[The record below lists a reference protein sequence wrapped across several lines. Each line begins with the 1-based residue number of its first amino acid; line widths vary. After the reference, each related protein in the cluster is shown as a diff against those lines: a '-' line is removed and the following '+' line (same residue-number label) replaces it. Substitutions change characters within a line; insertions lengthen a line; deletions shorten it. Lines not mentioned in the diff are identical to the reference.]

1 MAKQIVIMSGGFHPF
16 HAGHMALYKS
26 AIEAFPEADVYVAA
40 TNDTKNRPFPF
51 AIKEKLAKLAG
62 VDTSKFVQ
70 VKSPFQPRE
79 ITSQYD
85 PERDQLIFV
94 RSEKDRDEPP
104 LPWSL
109 NPDGSVPVGKRTG
122 KPLSNYLLPYKG
134 NENNLEPFNKHAYM
148 VYLRTFKFS
157 GGLTN
162 ATQIRNSWPDM
173 DYKQKVELIHSLY
186 PITQS
191 NPKLAKNAVGLLDIA
206 LVSEPN
212 TDEIKQ
218 PKKAAINKI
227 MDKQLAESLIR
238 RIAEAKNRVQQA
250 AIAISMKKAG
260 KKPKKVNESFDYLEE
275 K

>member
-1 MAKQIVIMSGGFHPF
+1 
-16 HAGHMALYKS
+16 
-26 AIEAFPEADVYVAA
+26 
-40 TNDTKNRPFPF
+40 
-51 AIKEKLAKLAG
+51 
-62 VDTSKFVQ
+62 
-70 VKSPFQPRE
+70 
-79 ITSQYD
+79 
-85 PERDQLIFV
+85 
-94 RSEKDRDEPP
+94 
-104 LPWSL
+104 
-109 NPDGSVPVGKRTG
+109 
-122 KPLSNYLLPYKG
+122 
-134 NENNLEPFNKHAYM
+134 
-148 VYLRTFKFS
+148 
-157 GGLTN
+157 
-162 ATQIRNSWPDM
+162 M

-238 RIAEAKNRVQQA
+238 RIAEAKNRMQQA

>member
-62 VDTSKFVQ
+62 VDPSRFVQ

-94 RSEKDRDEPP
+94 RSEKDRDESPRP
-104 LPWSL
+104 GGFKK
-109 NPDGSVPVGKRTG
+109 DGQPG
-122 KPLSNYLLPYKG
+122 YLQPY
-134 NENNLEPFNKHAYM
+134 NNHLQPFSKHAYM
-148 VYLRTFKFS
+148 VYLPTVKFS
-157 GGLTN
+157 GGLTS
-162 ATQIRNSWPDM
+162 ATQIRNNWPNM
-173 DYKQKVELIHSLY
+173 DHKQKLELIHSLY

-191 NPKLAKNAVGLLDIA
+191 NPKLAKNAVGLLDVA

-218 PKKAAINKI
+218 PKKAAIKKI
-227 MDKQLAESLIR
+227 VDKQLAESLMR
-238 RIAEAKNRVQQA
+238 RIYEAKNRMQQA